1 MLSAL
6 HFRLCRLYLQTRQWT
21 QVRTPAT
28 QYPQA
33 QVVHAL
39 QKRELREGHARQA
52 LYAQRSG
59 SYLSGRSAD
68 LPQAVENHTCRAGHY
83 CPSSGVILPCPP
95 GSFCPKGSI
104 GHTTCDYQRLIDQAP
119 DTIIPAQPFTVYD
132 RVHDAGDPLGGNIC
146 PFNSSTPLQP
156 CKKGFYCPD
165 ATTILPC
172 PEGKFCKWWS
182 RRPKSCPWLATCPH
196 GSTSADLSLA
206 GFFFMLLIL
215 LLLWLAY
222 VACDAYIR
230 LQQGVVIQKQ
240 QAKEKLHKLVAPLLT
255 MHNAHQ
261 LSLQALGAIQ
271 PKLNLSF
278 SEVGATLRDG
288 TIILQGVTGH
298 FNNAKVAAVMGPSGA
313 GKTTFL
319 NALMGTV
326 KYGTISGQVWVNGR
340 AMNMSRLRRIM
351 GFVPQDDIVHEDLT
365 VRENLEYSAWL
376 RNPKY
381 MRTRAKGDLVDD
393 VIDVLNL
400 RSVQHS
406 VVGTAEKRGISGGQR
421 KRVNIGLELVSKP
434 SLLFM
439 DEPTSG
445 LDATAATDI
454 LTALKRMADLGM
466 TIVTVVHQPRY
477 GIFVLFDEVL
487 LLGKAG
493 RTVFQ
498 GPSTAALPY
507 FNSLGF
513 ELPPNENPADFCLDV
528 ISGSIPCQGHPG
540 FRPEDLYPAW
550 IQQGLEWIAVNGQQ
564 AADTNQA
571 HAVPAAPLPQDLVLS
586 PEQLQ
591 LVTDY
596 FQKVDQSGRGVLTP
610 ADINGFLNELG
621 LEPTSSDVLHIIDEL
636 DWSGSGIVSRYDFIE
651 FIRNGGRRPYAHPD
665 PLTRQGSIELVSE
678 ASDAGQTEQKP
689 PPPTHIHPGADPLQP
704 HDNAEG
710 MTRDHMEA
718 ALGFRPSDGQQQHQ
732 LGLQTKLAPLQT
744 AAGGTQ
750 DDLLQGVSPSS
761 TIRDLEAACG
771 PLSAASGL
779 LETTSLPPASDAAIL
794 PLLWARLVSNLL
806 QFQRGV
812 WGACRW
818 PWGRKKRRFRTIPGV
833 TKQFKL
839 LLRRAGVKWVRGWS
853 YKFIDMLLFVG
864 AALVVGVVH
873 GTSWEL
879 EKVRGNGVMAMLT
892 LAIISV
898 VAALQVFGKD
908 RLIFWR
914 ESESGLHT
922 SAFFFGHAAMH
933 MIDILVQPAIFM
945 SLYYTL
951 TLPEIKFVD
960 YYIVAVLV
968 TWYTSG
974 LGYLMSVVMAPQ
986 NSMVAAVAVCM
997 IVGGFL
1003 NGVEPRYRSLS
1014 SVMKHVF
1021 GLSYARWSTEAI
1033 SAREFSQYE
1042 YYMQPR
1048 IHTIMSQIGYCGLDG
1063 EPEHGAMP
1071 GAPVNGP
1078 GSLDINIYCK
1088 GYVARDYTAMFI
1100 QGLVLRLLTY
1110 LGLKYCNQRS
1120 KHNPVARAF
1129 THMWMRVRFYSKLH
1143 WWSMPS
1149 SPRSASSLPVQ
1160 ELSHALDHQQQKDL
1174 PAKSDIA
1181 TPLLA
1186 QAVPF

>member
-1 MLSAL
+1 MATRSFSMPIRPRVTSSAIVYLS
-6 HFRLCRLYLQTRQWT
+6 CRIYA
-21 QVRTPAT
+21 VCF
-28 QYPQA
+28 
-33 QVVHAL
+33 AL
-39 QKRELREGHARQA
+39 QAMSVVAANEAMDK
-52 LYAQRSG
+52 G

-68 LPQAVENHTCRAGHY
+68 LRQAVENHTCSAGHY
-83 CPSSGVILPCPP
+83 CPSSGVMLPCPP

-104 GHTTCDYQRLIDQAP
+104 QHTTCDYQRLIDQAP
-119 DTIIPAQPFTVYD
+119 DTIIPARPFTVYD

-298 FNNAKVAAVMGPSGA
+298 FNSAKVAAVMGPSGA

-340 AMNMSRLRRIM
+340 AMRMSRLRRIM

-528 ISGSIPCQGHPG
+528 ISGSIPCQGHPD

-550 IQQGLEWIAVNGQQ
+550 IEQGLEWIAVNGQQ

-571 HAVPAAPLPQDLVLS
+571 PAVPAAPLPQDLMLS

-621 LEPTSSDVLHIIDEL
+621 LEPISSDVLHIIDEL

-651 FIRNGGRRPYAHPD
+651 FIRNGGRRPHAQPD
-665 PLTRQGSIELVSE
+665 PLTRQGSIEL
-678 ASDAGQTEQKP
+678 
-689 PPPTHIHPGADPLQP
+689 
-704 HDNAEG
+704 
-710 MTRDHMEA
+710 
-718 ALGFRPSDGQQQHQ
+718 
-732 LGLQTKLAPLQT
+732 TKLAPLQT
-744 AAGGTQ
+744 AMQGGGSQ

-779 LETTSLPPASDAAIL
+779 LETASLPHAKDAAIL
-794 PLLWARLVSNLL
+794 PLLWARLVSSML
-806 QFQRGV
+806 QFQHGV
-812 WGACRW
+812 WRACSW

-974 LGYLMSVVMAPQ
+974 LGYLVSVVMAPQ

-1014 SVMKHVF
+1014 PVMKHVF

-1033 SAREFSQYE
+1033 SAREFSQYD

-1078 GSLDINIYCK
+1078 GSLDINVYCK
-1088 GYVARDYTAMFI
+1088 GYVVRDYTAMFI

-1120 KHNPVARAF
+1120 KHNPIARAF
-1129 THMWMRVRFYSKLH
+1129 TLTISEVGI
-1143 WWSMPS
+1143 
-1149 SPRSASSLPVQ
+1149 SP
-1160 ELSHALDHQQQKDL
+1160 
-1174 PAKSDIA
+1174 
-1181 TPLLA
+1181 
-1186 QAVPF
+1186 

>member
-1 MLSAL
+1 M
-6 HFRLCRLYLQTRQWT
+6 H
-21 QVRTPAT
+21 
-28 QYPQA
+28 
-33 QVVHAL
+33 
-39 QKRELREGHARQA
+39 
-52 LYAQRSG
+52 
-59 SYLSGRSAD
+59 
-68 LPQAVENHTCRAGHY
+68 
-83 CPSSGVILPCPP
+83 
-95 GSFCPKGSI
+95 
-104 GHTTCDYQRLIDQAP
+104 
-119 DTIIPAQPFTVYD
+119 D
-132 RVHDAGDPLGGNIC
+132 RVHEAGDPLGGNFC
-146 PFNSSTPLQP
+146 PFNSTTPLQP
-156 CKKGFYCPD
+156 CKKGYYCPD

-172 PEGKFCKWWS
+172 PEGKFCKWWT
-182 RRPKSCPWLATCPH
+182 RHPKSCPWLATCPH

-240 QAKEKLHKLVAPLLT
+240 QAKEKLHKLVAPLLS
-255 MHNAHQ
+255 MHSADQ
-261 LSLQALGAIQ
+261 LSLSALGAIQ

-288 TIILQGVTGH
+288 SIILQGVTGH
-298 FNNAKVAAVMGPSGA
+298 FNRGQVAAVMGPSGA

-340 AMNMSRLRRIM
+340 AMKMSRLRRIM

-381 MRTRAKGDLVDD
+381 MRTRAKHDLVDD

-513 ELPPNENPADFCLDV
+513 ELLPNENPADFCLDV
-528 ISGSIPCQGHPG
+528 ISGSIPCQG
-540 FRPEDLYPAW
+540 RPDFQPEELYSAW
-550 IQQGLEWIAVNGQQ
+550 IEQGLEWIALNGQAAAASVQ
-564 AADTNQA
+564 A
-571 HAVPAAPLPQDLVLS
+571 PAAGRRTPAPKDLMLS

-591 LVTDY
+591 LVTEY

-610 ADINGFLNELG
+610 ADINGFLAELG

-636 DWSGSGIVSRYDFIE
+636 DWSSSGIVSRYDFIE
-651 FIRNGGRRPYAHPD
+651 FIRNGGRRPQTQPE
-665 PLTRQGSIELVSE
+665 PFTRQGSIELVSE
-678 ASDAGQTEQKP
+678 ASDPDQAEQHTP
-689 PPPTHIHPGADPLQP
+689 QQSSPQPPLQP
-704 HDNAEG
+704 PFEPQQPGHTPGAI
-710 MTRDHMEA
+710 
-718 ALGFRPSDGQQQHQ
+718 LGSPSKDDDGDQSLKPKSWHAQQH
-732 LGLQTKLAPLQT
+732 GVGAMPKLPPLQT
-744 AAGGTQ
+744 LGGGSE
-750 DDLLQGVSPSS
+750 DEGDPLQGVSPSS

-771 PLSAASGL
+771 PLSQMSGL
-779 LETTSLPPASDAAIL
+779 LDASALRPPKDAGIFA
-794 PLLWARLVSNLL
+794 LLWAKLRANLL
-806 QFQRGV
+806 LLRHRAWACWSWPFQ
-812 WGACRW
+812 
-818 PWGRKKRRFRTIPGV
+818 RKKRKFRSIPGV

-879 EKVRGNGVMAMLT
+879 EKVRGNAVMAMLT

-933 MIDILVQPAIFM
+933 LIDIVVQPAIFM

-951 TLPEIKFVD
+951 TLPEIKFMD
-960 YYIVAVLV
+960 YYTVAVLV

-1003 NGVEPRYRSLS
+1003 NGIEPRYRSLS
-1014 SVMKHVF
+1014 PIMKHVF

-1033 SAREFSQYE
+1033 AAREFSQYD

-1048 IHTIMSQIGYCGLDG
+1048 IHTIMSQIGFCGLDS
-1063 EPEHGAMP
+1063 EPEHGALP
-1071 GAPVNGP
+1071 GAPVNHES
-1078 GSLDINIYCK
+1078 SLDVNVYCK
-1088 GYVARDYTAMFI
+1088 GHVAWDYTAIFV
-1100 QGLVLRLLTY
+1100 QGVLLRLLTY

-1120 KHNPVARAF
+1120 KHNPIARAF
-1129 THMWMRVRFYSKLH
+1129 TRMWMRVTFYSRLP
-1143 WWSMPS
+1143 WWSAS
-1149 SPRSASSLPVQ
+1149 LSPQPEPPIHQLAQSLVPQHRKGAAS
-1160 ELSHALDHQQQKDL
+1160 
-1174 PAKSDIA
+1174 KSDM
-1181 TPLLA
+1181 TQPLLS
-1186 QAVPF
+1186 

>member
-1 MLSAL
+1 MLAWHYSVRSSNPGQGCETQPSYRNSISMAIRPRVTSSAIVYL
-6 HFRLCRLYLQTRQWT
+6 SCRIYA
-21 QVRTPAT
+21 VCF
-28 QYPQA
+28 
-33 QVVHAL
+33 AL
-39 QKRELREGHARQA
+39 QAMSVVFANKAMDTSQNACNSVSPGPGCPCSPEEGAKGGACSAGFICTA
-52 LYAQRSG
+52 LWSAMLVQPAPAPNATAKCWPCAFGQYCPAG

-744 AAGGTQ
+744 AMQAGGTQ

-960 YYIVAVLV
+960 YYIGRHAICCLV
-968 TWYTSG
+968 SSLYLGSS
-974 LGYLMSVVMAPQ
+974 GYLISITFTI
-986 NSMVAAVAVCM
+986 CL
-997 IVGGFL
+997 FCC
-1003 NGVEPRYRSLS
+1003 
-1014 SVMKHVF
+1014 F
-1021 GLSYARWSTEAI
+1021 GMLTD
-1033 SAREFSQYE
+1033 FSKV
-1042 YYMQPR
+1042 
-1048 IHTIMSQIGYCGLDG
+1048 D
-1063 EPEHGAMP
+1063 
-1071 GAPVNGP
+1071 
-1078 GSLDINIYCK
+1078 
-1088 GYVARDYTAMFI
+1088 
-1100 QGLVLRLLTY
+1100 
-1110 LGLKYCNQRS
+1110 
-1120 KHNPVARAF
+1120 
-1129 THMWMRVRFYSKLH
+1129 
-1143 WWSMPS
+1143 
-1149 SPRSASSLPVQ
+1149 
-1160 ELSHALDHQQQKDL
+1160 HATK
-1174 PAKSDIA
+1174 
-1181 TPLLA
+1181 
-1186 QAVPF
+1186 